1 MEQTK
6 VICKVITSGGQGRG
20 ESAGCEAM
28 DTITG
33 GSGRV
38 PLLNAPAGI
47 CLAIKWSHVV
57 TSQARLIS

>member
-1 MEQTK
+1 M
-6 VICKVITSGGQGRG
+6 ICQVSTSGEQGRG

-38 PLLNAPAGI
+38 PLLNAPAGF
-47 CLAIKWSHVV
+47 CLAIKWSHIVI
-57 TSQARLIS
+57 SQARLIS